1 MPLEMET
8 KKQWFL
14 RNSRIA
20 FTCVLRCVNSE
31 ASSEISFFFSFLRA
45 VGKNRIRFRKMDL
58 IKKKTI

>member
-1 MPLEMET
+1 MPLEIET

-31 ASSEISFFFSFLRA
+31 ASSEISIFFFFPKSCREKSYMFQED
-45 VGKNRIRFRKMDL
+45 GFN
-58 IKKKTI
+58 